1 MGQQHTNMCDRPIGV
16 VQQTG
21 VNLDGELF
29 VCLLAHLHQRLI
41 ALETWW
47 IFEEKQ
53 NRETDKD
60 LNEEKNLSLGMFKVL
75 LVMPV
80 LHC

>member
-16 VQQTG
+16 VQQKG

-29 VCLLAHLHQRLI
+29 VCLLAHLHQLLI

-47 IFEEKQ
+47 IF
-53 NRETDKD
+53 
-60 LNEEKNLSLGMFKVL
+60 
-75 LVMPV
+75 
-80 LHC
+80 

>member
-1 MGQQHTNMCDRPIGV
+1 MCDRPIGV

-21 VNLDGELF
+21 VNLDGERF
-29 VCLLAHLHQRLI
+29 VCLLSHLHQLFI